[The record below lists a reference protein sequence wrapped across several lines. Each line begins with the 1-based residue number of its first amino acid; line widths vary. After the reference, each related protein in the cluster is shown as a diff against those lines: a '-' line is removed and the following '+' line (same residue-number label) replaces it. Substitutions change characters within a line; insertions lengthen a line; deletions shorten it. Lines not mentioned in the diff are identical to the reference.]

1 MERVVEHHYNP
12 QHLSDPIR
20 TAIPHLF
27 TPLEYPSTTSKLI
40 TTHGKLNTIVCVCVC
55 VCEREYPCDLVKPN
69 EKCKKLRMPAL
80 QMKCSIHSLARTIRQ
95 KLTAKQTNITA
106 YLEQWRMDSEDIF

>member
-12 QHLSDPIR
+12 QHLSDPV

-40 TTHGKLNTIVCVCVC
+40 TTHGKLNTIVCVFESICV
-55 VCEREYPCDLVKPN
+55 
-69 EKCKKLRMPAL
+69 
-80 QMKCSIHSLARTIRQ
+80 I
-95 KLTAKQTNITA
+95 
-106 YLEQWRMDSEDIF
+106 W